1 MSVGSRIAATA
12 VATLLAIVACG
23 GEKADTVLIV
33 GGEGIAVRGD
43 VEMVQGEDG
52 GMIPWLWAPGT
63 IVVFRADLELAGRS
77 GRAGRAYRIQEDG
90 SLAEIGSVDLS
101 RSDDELAAE
110 FGVEPRGAPGS
121 GEE

>member
-1 MSVGSRIAATA
+1 MRSRTAATA

-90 SLAEIGSVDLS
+90 SLAEIEQVDLG
-101 RSDDELAAE
+101 R
-110 FGVEPRGAPGS
+110 
-121 GEE
+121 